1 MARRAARSRQK
12 AKTQRSAMLARLGFV
27 KRGKRS
33 ARAGRTRAKR
43 SGVGARLPGR
53 LARLAPS
60 NWNFAFGYRQIVPAL
75 AAAVAVAL
83 GMAVLRIDL
92 IRSRYETGVNI
103 SKEQRLNDEIALRTA
118 RMREL
123 RDPLVLSL
131 RAEELGF
138 VPPQQLVDLPSLATS
153 AVPWARANHFVR
165 LASERTDRP

>member
-1 MARRAARSRQK
+1 
-12 AKTQRSAMLARLGFV
+12 
-27 KRGKRS
+27 
-33 ARAGRTRAKR
+33 
-43 SGVGARLPGR
+43 

-60 NWNFAFGYRQIVPAL
+60 NWNFAFGYRRIVPAL
-75 AAAVAVAL
+75 AAAVVVAL

-92 IRSRYETGVNI
+92 IRSRYEIGVNI

-123 RDPLVLSL
+123 RDPMVLSP